1 MIFMRRKL
9 ETLIALEE
17 RKRSM
22 EAKSLQVQIHMLRDR
37 TEDVEN
43 IIAELR
49 ERIEKMERSINND

>member
-22 EAKSLQVQIHMLRDR
+22 EAKNLQVQIHMLRDR

>member
-37 TEDVEN
+37 TEDVES

>member
-17 RKRSM
+17 RKRSV
-22 EAKSLQVQIHMLRDR
+22 EVKSLQVQMHMLRDR

-49 ERIEKMERSINND
+49 ERIENMERSINND